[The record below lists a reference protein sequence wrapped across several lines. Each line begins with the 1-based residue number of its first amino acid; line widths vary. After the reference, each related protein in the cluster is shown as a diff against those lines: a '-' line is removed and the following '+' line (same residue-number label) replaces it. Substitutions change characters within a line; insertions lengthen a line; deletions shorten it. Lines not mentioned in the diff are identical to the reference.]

1 METEFVAVYL
11 DFENIAISADKIYP
25 SLKLPLQIEPIVD
38 FASGKGTVTI
48 KKAYAN
54 WNHRLFGKYQRMLVE
69 QGFELVH
76 LPETK
81 LQGKSWADV
90 RLTVDVM
97 EDLALYTNI
106 KKVVIGSE
114 DTDFVPLLQ
123 RIIKRGMD
131 AVVLG
136 FEANV
141 GNLLKKNSTEFKSIS
156 EVIGKKG
163 ETFGEEEAYD
173 VDALMGRFLKSNR
186 SDGPVLMTQFKQ
198 LLLKLDSSFSE
209 RKLGY
214 KSFKAFVQS
223 LKGPY
228 VERIEVDKDKDTTTL
243 YFAEPQGNQQVRSR
257 SADKRAKEF
266 LAAIKYVDSYEKRM
280 GIAKSLLKANR
291 NKEGNTL
298 NELISHLGSDIK
310 VPKLVAN
317 RFVYQLNNTGL
328 FREVG
333 GAEDAPL
340 NRRKLRLAF
349 KYRTPEAI
357 ESAYIDRVR
366 YLLPSRF
373 PELDEGQIKDLM
385 KLGTG
390 N

>member
-1 METEFVAVYL
+1 MDTQFVAIYL

-25 SLKLPLQIEPIVD
+25 SMKLPLQIEPIVD
-38 FASGKGTVTI
+38 FASGKGVVTI

-90 RLTVDVM
+90 RLTVDVL

-123 RIIKRGMD
+123 RIIKRGID

-156 EVIGKKG
+156 EVIGKEG
-163 ETFGEEEAYD
+163 ENYGEEQAYD
-173 VDALMGRFLKSNR
+173 VDALMGRFMKANR
-186 SDGPVLMTQFKQ
+186 GDGSLLMTQFKQ
-198 LLLKLDSSFSE
+198 TLLKLDSSFSE

-228 VERIEVDKDKDTTTL
+228 VERIEVDKEKDTTTI
-243 YFAEPQGNQQVRSR
+243 FFTEGEGKQPSGR
-257 SADKRAKEF
+257 SADKKAKEF
-266 LAAIKYVDSYEKRM
+266 LSAIKYIDTYEDRIQ
-280 GIAKSLLKANR
+280 IAKSLLKASR

-298 NELISHLGSDIK
+298 NEMIAHLGKDIK
-310 VPKLVAN
+310 VPKLTAN
-317 RFVYQLNNTGL
+317 RYVYQLNNAGL
-328 FREVG
+328 FREVAG
-333 GAEDAPL
+333 SEDVPL

-357 ESAYIDRVR
+357 ESAYIDRIR

-373 PELDEGQIKDLM
+373 PELDEDQIKELM
-385 KLGTG
+385 KLGIPD
-390 N
+390 